1 MKRTVLLAAALLG
14 VMSAAYLPAATAQS
28 DPGVTVLV
36 GAKKVAPPAPGGPP
50 PSGPPKTTPDSY
62 YQPVGPFFFY
72 VETLTSGNPTK
83 YGVVGTVPCV
93 QTGVFKRGMRL
104 VFRFEVLDTS
114 TGKRVTDRDKASVK
128 VRLPNGEEV
137 SARWAVR
144 GAGGA
149 LPDSAW
155 MWDAFWDIPP
165 DYPIGGLDYAILVAT
180 ADGRKV
186 AFTPPIQKTATSDT
200 RIRIID

>member
-1 MKRTVLLAAALLG
+1 MKRTAFLCVVLTAYAPLAL
-14 VMSAAYLPAATAQS
+14 AQA
-28 DPGVTVLV
+28 DPGVSVLV
-36 GAKKVAPPAPGGPP
+36 GAKKVPPLTAPPAPPP
-50 PSGPPKTTPDSY
+50 PPQLKTPASY
-62 YQPVGPFFFY
+62 YEPVGPFFFY
-72 VETLTSGNPTK
+72 VETLTSGNPNK
-83 YGVVGTVPCV
+83 YGVIGSEPCV

-114 TGKRVTDRDKASVK
+114 TGKRVTDRDKPSVK
-128 VRLPNGEEV
+128 VRLPHGEEV
-137 SARWAVR
+137 PARWAVR
-144 GAGGA
+144 GAAGA

-165 DYPIGGLDYAILVAT
+165 DYPIGALDYAILVAT

-186 AFTPPIQKTATSDT
+186 AFSPPIQKTAKSDT

>member
-1 MKRTVLLAAALLG
+1 MKRTIFLAALF
-14 VMSAAYLPAATAQS
+14 AAYAPVAIAQAAA
-28 DPGVTVLV
+28 DVTVLV
-36 GAKKVAPPAPGGPP
+36 GAKMVPPPAPGGKPP
-50 PSGPPKTTPDSY
+50 AGPPLSTPDSY

-72 VETLTSGNPTK
+72 VETLTSGNPTQD
-83 YGVVGTVPCV
+83 GVVSTTPCV

-104 VFRFEVLDTS
+104 VFRFEVLDT
-114 TGKRVTDRDKASVK
+114 TTNKRVTDRDNANVK
-128 VRLPNGEEV
+128 VRLPHGEEV

-165 DYPIGGLDYAILVAT
+165 DYPIGALDYAIVVAT
-180 ADGRKV
+180 TDGRKV
-186 AFTPPIQKTATSDT
+186 AFTPPIQKTAKSDT